1 MPAGANVS
9 LQRPFSSGFSESQNG
24 GSGAGSQSVD
34 SRTGAVKRKPT
45 VLGPVLKE
53 AVVHMDR
60 ESTHMTLR
68 SSGLYKL
75 SFKKE
80 PLQTNK
86 KHHTPKF
93 NQTLSLYSTANFV
106 MVPIGMA

>member
-45 VLGPVLKE
+45 VLGAVLKE

-80 PLQTNK
+80 PLQTNQK
-86 KHHTPKF
+86 PKF
-93 NQTLSLYSTANFV
+93 NQTLSLYSTANFI
-106 MVPIGMA
+106 MVRIGMA